1 MVRSC
6 TALACV
12 LALASGLGAGEVKVA
27 GKIEQVT
34 LYRGQA
40 MVMRVVPVDAPAG
53 SVELVV
59 TALPEGI
66 VPESLYASADA
77 GAEVRAVRYRP
88 KAVADVP
95 REEVKQLVAEMEKAE
110 AELRKLQSDRGL
122 LVKQGSYLAKL
133 QEFVAPTA
141 QVEITKGVLNAE
153 QLEKLTTM
161 MFERHKSIEAELF
174 ALGEKEGAATKNKEL
189 LQRRLEELT
198 RGRSRTEREAVV
210 FLDKAGAGAATLRLH
225 YLVSNA
231 AWSPSYNLRAK
242 AGAADVK
249 VEYSA
254 LAQQMSGEDWN
265 GVELTL
271 STATAVLV
279 ADSVELAPLWVSLV
293 PKGQVSAARDVEK
306 RLSGARGQMSQIYSS
321 RGTSRGGG
329 SGASVRAAEEF
340 EEQWEMNKAA
350 ATWQDAELTTGSDQM
365 RTLQSR
371 LQMRTAGLS
380 VNYRIP
386 GRVSVASRADQ
397 QTVRIAEPTLPAKFY
412 NVATPLLTEY
422 VYRQADLVNA
432 SETALLEGS
441 ASVYLDGEF
450 VGKGTV
456 PMCAPGQKLVVGFGV
471 DPQLRAWREFIAKS
485 ESIQGGNKELTFKY
499 RLVLDNY
506 KGKPVT
512 VRAFDRMPYG
522 ENIRG
527 TVEEGKDLL
536 STDKEYLRAF
546 RPHGVLRWDVEV
558 PPKSAAETA
567 RIVEYTYKIEFDRNL
582 DISAIPT
589 AATEE
594 KAKASFMELKR

>member
-1 MVRSC
+1 MTRRCV
-6 TALACV
+6 ALAGV
-12 LALASGLGAGEVKVA
+12 LALAGSLGAGELKVA

-53 SVELVV
+53 PVELVV
-59 TALPEGI
+59 TGLPEQI
-66 VPESLYASADA
+66 VPESLYASTDA

-88 KAVADVP
+88 KAVAEVP
-95 REEVKQLVAEMEKAE
+95 REEVKQLLAEMEKAD
-110 AELRKLQSDRGL
+110 AELRKLQSDRAL
-122 LVKQGSYLAKL
+122 LGKQGAYLAKL
-133 QEFVAPTA
+133 QDFVAPTA

-161 MFERHKSIEAELF
+161 MFDRHKSIEADLF
-174 ALGEKEGAATKNKEL
+174 ALGEKEAAAKKNKDL
-189 LQRRLEELT
+189 LQRRVEELT

-210 FLDKAGAGAATLRLH
+210 FLDKAGAGAASVRLH

-231 AWSPSYNLRAK
+231 AWAPSYNLRAK
-242 AGAADVK
+242 PGGADVK

-279 ADSVELAPLWVSLV
+279 ADSLELAPLWVSLV
-293 PKGQVSAARDVEK
+293 PRAQAAAAYDVEK
-306 RLSGARGQMSQIYSS
+306 RLSGARGQLSQLYSG
-321 RGTSRGGG
+321 RRAGTSP
-329 SGASVRAAEEF
+329 SGEF

-350 ATWQDAELTTGSDQM
+350 AMWQDAELTTASDKM

-371 LQMRTAGLS
+371 IQMRTAGLS
-380 VNYRIP
+380 VNYKIP

-397 QTVRIAEPTLPAKFY
+397 QMVRIAELTLPAKFY

-422 VYRQADLVNA
+422 VYRQADLVNT

-456 PMCAPGQKLVVGFGV
+456 PMCAPGQKLVIGFGV
-471 DPQLRAWREFIAKS
+471 DPQLRAWREFISKS
-485 ESIQGGNKELTFKY
+485 EATQGGNKEVTFKY

-506 KGKPVT
+506 KDKPAT

-527 TVEEGKDLL
+527 TVEEGKDPL

-546 RPHGVLRWDVEV
+546 RPHGILRWDVEV

-582 DISAIPT
+582 DLSAIPT

>member
-1 MVRSC
+1 MTRRC
-6 TALACV
+6 AALACV
-12 LALASGLGAGEVKVA
+12 LALACGLGAGEVKVA

-34 LYRGQA
+34 LFRGQA
-40 MVMRVVPVDAPAG
+40 MVVRVVPVDAPAG
-53 SVELVV
+53 PVELVV
-59 TALPEGI
+59 TALPESI
-66 VPESLYASADA
+66 VPDSLYASADA

-95 REEVKQLVAEMEKAE
+95 REEVKQLLADMEKAE
-110 AELRKLQSDRGL
+110 AELRKLQSDRAL
-122 LVKQGSYLAKL
+122 LTKQGTYLEKL
-133 QEFVAPTA
+133 QGFVAPTA

-161 MFERHKSIEAELF
+161 MFERQKSIEAETF
-174 ALGEKEGAATKNKEL
+174 ALTEKELAAKKNKDL

-210 FLDKAGAGAATLRLH
+210 FLDKAGAAATNLRLH
-225 YLVSNA
+225 YIVSNA
-231 AWSPSYNLRAK
+231 AWTPSYNIRAK
-242 AGAADVK
+242 GGAADAK

-279 ADSVELAPLWVSLV
+279 ADSLELAPLWVSLV
-293 PKGQVSAARDVEK
+293 PRAQAAAAYDVEK
-306 RLSGARGQMSQIYSS
+306 RLSGARDQLSQMNFI
-321 RGTSRGGG
+321 RGGKTG
-329 SGASVRAAEEF
+329 AAEVF
-340 EEQWEMNKAA
+340 EEQWQINKTA
-350 ATWQDAELTTGSDQM
+350 ATWQDAELTTESGQM

-371 LQMRTAGLS
+371 IKMRTAGLS
-380 VNYRIP
+380 VNYKIP
-386 GRVSVASRADQ
+386 GRVSIASRADQ
-397 QTVRIAEPTLPAKFY
+397 QMVQIAELTLPAKSY

-432 SETALLEGS
+432 SETALLEGN

-456 PMCAPGQKLVVGFGV
+456 PMSARGQKLVVGFGV

-485 ESIQGGNKELTFKY
+485 EAIQGGNKEVTFKY

-506 KGKPVT
+506 KDKPAT

-522 ENIRG
+522 DNIRG
-527 TVEEGKDLL
+527 TVEDGKDPL

-546 RPHGVLRWDVEV
+546 RPHGILRWDVEV

-567 RIVEYTYKIEFDRNL
+567 RIVEYTYKVEFDRNL
-582 DISAIPT
+582 DITAIT
-589 AATEE
+589 TGATEE